1 MGTAAVEQTL
11 PANPRKPR
19 AGRSFFM
26 GLAIAVT
33 VVVFVGFG
41 RNYYLKSFFGIPPFS
56 LLFHVHGAL
65 FTAWMLVLV
74 LQAYLVASGRTA
86 LHRRTGWIGALLIVP
101 MLVTGCMAAVAAAR
115 GEGPITS
122 AIMRGE
128 LNWRVAALEVPPLW
142 AMIVP
147 LTTMVLFGG
156 FASAG
161 LALRRRPEIHKRF
174 MALATISML
183 PAAIGR
189 GINALFGVSLP
200 AVFFG
205 AVGIFIL
212 AMALYDR
219 KTRGRVHPVTLWG
232 GLAIMLSFPGRM
244 AFAKTDLWL
253 SLAEWLVR

>member
-1 MGTAAVEQTL
+1 MSTAAIEQPL
-11 PANPRKPR
+11 PPNPRKPR

-26 GLAIAVT
+26 GIAIAAS

-41 RNYYLKSFFGIPPFS
+41 RSYYLKSFLAIPPFS
-56 LLFHVHGAL
+56 LLFHLHGAL

-74 LQAYLVASGRTA
+74 FQAYLVASGRTA

-115 GEGPITS
+115 GQGPITS

-128 LNWRVAALEVPPLW
+128 LHWTAAALEFPPLQ

-147 LTTMVLFGG
+147 LATMVLFGG
-156 FASAG
+156 FAGAG
-161 LALRRRPEIHKRF
+161 LAFRRRPEMHRRF
-174 MALATISML
+174 MALATIAIL
-183 PAAIGR
+183 PPAIGR
-189 GINALFGVSLP
+189 GLNALFGIGKP
-200 AVFFG
+200 ALFFG
-205 AVGIFIL
+205 AVGIFIF

-219 KTRGRVHPVTLWG
+219 RTRGRVHPVTLWG
-232 GLAIMLSFPGRM
+232 GLVIMLSFPGRM

-253 SLAEWLVR
+253 SVAEWLVR